1 MESHYRDCNYQ
12 CKCQFCIEKAK
23 MCPIGLRP
31 KLYKFRCDNKANYQS
46 LREKHDRKW
55 KNSMEIIQKIKAS
68 RHIHQVFVY
77 TECDLILDWF
87 QDISKITQKFGL
99 TLKPSINPKL
109 SLAHFIDITAQKFYP
124 LFKHRSSVSHPTLLN
139 HILNDNITALIHVTG
154 TCQGHELGTFKIFSR
169 KEGKET
175 VNSDDIHGLLPS
187 SFLSFLLKEKRMN
200 FKLTSINNLFIF
212 PNHGDENIFS
222 APAKKI
228 MELIEIHKENKQA
241 SFLLKNLTNFLVGSF
256 ATEQKKFC
264 SSVLLHRDDIPTLKL
279 NRFQGSEHVTEDY
292 CIGKFSNK
300 GLNVNLSHINLNI
313 IMMGRLQYLQSICL
327 LTDTLC
333 CSHIFGNTD
342 GFSLK
347 FPSPPTELQITSLP
361 DLFNQFLRENL
372 PMAKLQR
379 YLQFLI
385 DNVGLKICALHAN
398 EYMHHLRNSPKSAWN
413 GQFVCCMKLP
423 TKSHYLRLE
432 SCGEFGI
439 FFKRNQAFVFNQTTN
454 TIKTKASGIK
464 HCTYLDFL
472 SKCVTEEEKS
482 VCHHINRLSKE
493 CRQSSTH

>member
-1 MESHYRDCNYQ
+1 
-12 CKCQFCIEKAK
+12 
-23 MCPIGLRP
+23 
-31 KLYKFRCDNKANYQS
+31 
-46 LREKHDRKW
+46 
-55 KNSMEIIQKIKAS
+55 
-68 RHIHQVFVY
+68 
-77 TECDLILDWF
+77 
-87 QDISKITQKFGL
+87 
-99 TLKPSINPKL
+99 
-109 SLAHFIDITAQKFYP
+109 
-124 LFKHRSSVSHPTLLN
+124 
-139 HILNDNITALIHVTG
+139 
-154 TCQGHELGTFKIFSR
+154 
-169 KEGKET
+169 
-175 VNSDDIHGLLPS
+175 
-187 SFLSFLLKEKRMN
+187 
-200 FKLTSINNLFIF
+200 
-212 PNHGDENIFS
+212 
-222 APAKKI
+222 
-228 MELIEIHKENKQA
+228 
-241 SFLLKNLTNFLVGSF
+241 
-256 ATEQKKFC
+256 
-264 SSVLLHRDDIPTLKL
+264 
-279 NRFQGSEHVTEDY
+279 
-292 CIGKFSNK
+292 
-300 GLNVNLSHINLNI
+300 
-313 IMMGRLQYLQSICL
+313 MGRLQYLQSICL

-385 DNVGLKICALHAN
+385 DNVGLKICALHAS

-464 HCTYLDFL
+464 YCTYLDFL

-482 VCHHINRLSKE
+482 ICHHINRLSNE
-493 CRQSSTH
+493 CRQSSTR